1 MGFIMN
7 KLELYRHIIGING
20 PSRQVDKAIEELSKL
35 IIELTKCNSASEFN
49 LIKLSIKIAEAET
62 SLEMLKYIYDK
73 DERIEDYKSI
83 HLSKLSSTYKFKPYL
98 ENAH

>member
-1 MGFIMN
+1 MN

-20 PSRQVDKAIEELSKL
+20 PSRQVDKAIEELSQL

-49 LIKLSIKIAEAET
+49 LIKLLIKIAQVET
-62 SLEMLKYIYDK
+62 SMEILKYLYDK

-83 HLSKLSSTYKFKPYL
+83 HLSKLSATYKFKPYF
-98 ENAH
+98 ENAN